1 METAVGHIQASGL
14 TEEDKETLI
23 GMVITD
29 QSLIAGINLAH
40 SDGVLRAV
48 IQHARGEC
56 FKISHPNKHS

>member
-40 SDGVLRAV
+40 SDG
-48 IQHARGEC
+48 ARTR
-56 FKISHPNKHS
+56 